1 MADKD
6 RELEKE
12 YWKTMPL
19 RKKLRH
25 FAEYYLPTVIV
36 LGIIASFA
44 VYLLVTIFG
53 PHQKSVMSAVFIDG
67 YLDKAAKKEMKE
79 ELRELFGCESKYETV
94 SLEDGLFQAN
104 SRHMMKLSV
113 QYAAGDLD
121 LLVGPP
127 GEIEILEQQGALKPV
142 KGYLPDL
149 FPDAADDMYGVP
161 LTGAARFE
169 ALKTG
174 IPDAEAALLNGA
186 KNGENAV
193 QFIRYLLEE

>member
-67 YLDKAAKKEMKE
+67 EYALALDTQTLLEHRIDVGRELDDE
-79 ELRELFGCESKYETV
+79 ELHDLIESSNERRAKE
-94 SLEDGLFQAN
+94 
-104 SRHMMKLSV
+104 K
-113 QYAAGDLD
+113 
-121 LLVGPP
+121 
-127 GEIEILEQQGALKPV
+127 AL
-142 KGYLPDL
+142 
-149 FPDAADDMYGVP
+149 
-161 LTGAARFE
+161 
-169 ALKTG
+169 
-174 IPDAEAALLNGA
+174 
-186 KNGENAV
+186 
-193 QFIRYLLEE
+193 